1 MSPFSHW
8 QVKGFSPKRIALK
21 VGVLYNRKY
30 TVFKRVRASFS
41 PETLQVGAVKRLT
54 VTLTTFLVCVAGC
67 GTCHGHGD
75 GLCEQDEGLHRG
87 QVLRGGSLK
96 GQSLPFV
103 RQMYYVTLRDTV
115 AMEIILKF
123 FEKQEGTHQEK

>member
-1 MSPFSHW
+1 M
-8 QVKGFSPKRIALK
+8 KG
-21 VGVLYNRKY
+21 
-30 TVFKRVRASFS
+30 
-41 PETLQVGAVKRLT
+41 LT

-67 GTCHGHGD
+67 GACHGHGD

-103 RQMYYVTLRDTV
+103 GKVYCVTLRAIVT
-115 AMEIILKF
+115 MEITFKF
-123 FEKQEGTHQEK
+123 FEKQKGTHQEK